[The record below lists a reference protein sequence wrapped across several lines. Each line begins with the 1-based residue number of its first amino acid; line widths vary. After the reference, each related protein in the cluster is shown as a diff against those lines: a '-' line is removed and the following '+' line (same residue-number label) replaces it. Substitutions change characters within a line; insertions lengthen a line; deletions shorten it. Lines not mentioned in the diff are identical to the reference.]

1 MATVKTAISLEEP
14 LLKRADR
21 VARELNVSR
30 SRLFALA
37 VDAFIQ
43 QRQNEA
49 LLNALNEAY
58 TDAATDEQDETEER
72 YWQKMKAYH
81 FQLTADEAW

>member
-1 MATVKTAISLEEP
+1 
-14 LLKRADR
+14 LKRADR

-58 TDAATDEQDETEER
+58 TDAAPDELDEAEER